1 MKVVATEMYAKLG
14 KKAVELN
21 KIPEAGEVFE
31 IADNKFELLNG
42 HNQYNAIFV
51 ERYEKPVK
59 AEVIE
64 IEEVKEETK
73 PEKKPVKKAKKKKK

>member
-21 KIPEAGEVFE
+21 KIPEAGEIFE

-51 ERYEKPVK
+51 EKEVK
-59 AEVIE
+59 
-64 IEEVKEETK
+64 EEVKEELKEETK
-73 PEKKPVKKAKKKKK
+73 TEKKPVKKAKKKKK